1 METLNVSEEDLKYY
15 AKVHSVESFGAVD
28 GPGIRYVLFLQGCH
42 LQCKYCHNRDTW
54 DMNGGKYRAL
64 DDIYD
69 SILRYKN
76 YIVPNGGVTVSGG
89 EPLLQVKFL
98 IELFTKLKKQK
109 IHTCIDTSG
118 MVSLTDDIK
127 KVLKLT
133 DLVLLDIKHIDDEKC
148 KDLVGRSNKL
158 ELEFAK
164 YLSDN
169 NIPVWIRQVLI
180 PGYTDDEEDLLKLKD
195 FLSTLNNV
203 KKVEFLPYH
212 SMGEFKWKELGFKYE
227 LEDVRDATSEDVDR
241 AKRTLGI

>member
-54 DMNGGKYRAL
+54 DMNGGKYKSL

-180 PGYTDDEEDLLKLKD
+180 PGYTDSEEDLLKLKD